1 MLEQVLTEEMIAL
14 DVAAAGWREAIRKSG
29 ELLCRGGK
37 VTEEYIDDMIGMVEE
52 LGPYIVIIPGIAL
65 AHARPDKNKVNDLGL
80 SLVRLKEPLCFGHE
94 KNDPVKI
101 VLGFATRDKDSHL
114 VLLQEVTYLLKNDS
128 SRELLFSG
136 TLEEILEA
144 IKHLAGG
151 DD

>member
-1 MLEQVLTEEMIAL
+1 MLEQVLTEDMIAL
-14 DVAAAGWREAIRKSG
+14 DVAAADWREAIRESG

-65 AHARPDKNKVNDLGL
+65 AHARPDTKKVHELGL
-80 SLVRLKEPLCFGHE
+80 SMVRLKEPLRFGHE

-114 VLLQEVTYLLKNDS
+114 VLLQEVTCLLKNDN

-136 TLEEILEA
+136 ALEEILKA
-144 IKHLAGG
+144 IGQLDKEG
-151 DD
+151 